1 MHLSGDEAAALDEWM
16 AEIEAYLRRI
26 DDPVCWPQMQP
37 YALTLRQA
45 LVALQV
51 ACRRPDR
58 VVPIYRITDLALNH
72 AKAQQAEGELWIEA
86 LYERLA
92 AEEACSLEMDRL
104 LDDRDRTEDA
114 RLEAL
119 KEARERRKQET
130 EEKIASLRPEF
141 ERLRSQG
148 LSATRAAEFLGQR
161 YGVHPDTIRKRLS
174 QTRS

>member
-1 MHLSGDEAAALDEWM
+1 MHLSDDEAAALDEWM

-51 ACRRPDR
+51 ACRRADH
-58 VVPIYRITDLALNH
+58 VVPIYRITDLALDH

-92 AEEACSLEMDRL
+92 AEEAYSLEMDRL
-104 LDDRDRTEDA
+104 LNDRDRTEDA

-119 KEARERRKQET
+119 KEARARRKRET
-130 EEKIASLRPEF
+130 DEKIASLRPEF
-141 ERLRSQG
+141 ERLREQVR
-148 LSATRAAEFLGQR
+148 SARRPAELLGER
-161 YGVHPDTIRKRLS
+161 TGYNPETIRKQLR
-174 QTRS
+174 